1 MRYSLED
8 DGGGGAREAITPSS
22 NPLSPSNRR
31 ISFGIQSIMSRLS
44 LGRDQGEDRDENT
57 ELRCPL
63 DLNILCGAAR
73 ETALLAAVRGGFLD
87 VVTLLLQ
94 NGADPN
100 VVARAVEDQND
111 PK

>member
-1 MRYSLED
+1 
-8 DGGGGAREAITPSS
+8 
-22 NPLSPSNRR
+22 
-31 ISFGIQSIMSRLS
+31 MSRLS
-44 LGRDQGEDRDENT
+44 LGRDHGEDRDENV

-100 VVARAVEDQND
+100 VVARAVEDHND